1 MERYER
7 ALKNRKL
14 LKMLQEIA
22 EGKQRKVQ
30 NIVQIDEKKKWDERR
45 RKHFLHQR
53 TIEVSNEKL

>member
-1 MERYER
+1 VERYER

-45 RKHFLHQR
+45 RK
-53 TIEVSNEKL
+53 